1 MSENAVKILI
11 VEDER
16 EVAGHMR
23 RLLERNGYIAFTA
36 HTMAEGL
43 EKFEQEKPDL
53 CVVDV
58 FLTMTLSES
67 GIDFLRAALKTG
79 RKFKS
84 LVISGRCDEF
94 LKEDIEA
101 LPINLFLE
109 KPIEPGQL
117 LDAIKKVL
125 AAE

>member
-1 MSENAVKILI
+1 MSENTAKILI
-11 VEDER
+11 VEDEE

-23 RLLERNGYIAFTA
+23 RLLERNGYVAFTA
-36 HTMAEGL
+36 HSMAEGL
-43 EKFEQEKPDL
+43 EKFEQEKPDV

-67 GIDFLRAALKTG
+67 GIDFLRAAYKTG

-84 LVISGRCDEF
+84 LVISGRCDEM
-94 LKEDIEA
+94 LKEDIMA

-109 KPIEPGQL
+109 KPIEPAQL
-117 LDAIKKVL
+117 VDAVNKVV